1 MASNC
6 KEKLIVECS
15 VDNSQQICFSLF
27 NLYSIGVC
35 TCTCTYMYQKNLLK
49 RKSIRKKI
57 YIRFSEHGNS
67 GPGFPLMVCAS
78 DIFGGIPILFPCF
91 TTSSTS
97 SFHHSPVIF
106 IRRKLSETK
115 KRPVKNSTS
124 IVFVHLSSP
133 KTRLCSNAGCGKGYD
148 APSLGIITIAP

>member
-1 MASNC
+1 MFFPVQPLQHRCLHMHMHIYVS
-6 KEKLIVECS
+6 EKLVEKEI
-15 VDNSQQICFSLF
+15 N
-27 NLYSIGVC
+27 
-35 TCTCTYMYQKNLLK
+35 QKED
-49 RKSIRKKI
+49 IYI